1 MYDHIPC
8 ILFSL
13 SESGKI
19 TKMNAEMRQKLGLQ
33 HDEVHGRQLEELL
46 TIGSKIFY
54 QTHFYPLIKMQN
66 SVREIYLVFKG
77 VTGASVPVLLN
88 VEVKK
93 TANATEIVCGGMEI
107 SNRNRYEKELLEA
120 KKVAENTLNENAE
133 LTKAK
138 NALVAHQK
146 KLESQY
152 RKVKLLK
159 EQQQEVFKLIAHDLQ
174 EPLRKSIFSSN
185 YILTKGKG
193 LTKAV
198 VEQLHKIISF
208 NSKMSDM
215 LLTLLHFKELD
226 QFKLN
231 YTTLNLTEVI
241 KDALRTS
248 PLQNNAQLEIIYP
261 NNNLQFKGDKRLM
274 TRLFEELLKNS
285 WSDRNTVNQ
294 KLTVE
299 ISAIEITKNTFL
311 ELSDQYLY
319 DKFIKITYSDNGV
332 GVRNKFSEII
342 HKSVQFNSSNIGLAY
357 SKQIVEKHF
366 GVISADATKE
376 EGVCYIITLPV
387 DKPSIK
393 T

>member
-1 MYDHIPC
+1 
-8 ILFSL
+8 
-13 SESGKI
+13 
-19 TKMNAEMRQKLGLQ
+19 MNAEMRQKLGLQ

-120 KKVAENTLNENAE
+120 KKVAENALNENAE